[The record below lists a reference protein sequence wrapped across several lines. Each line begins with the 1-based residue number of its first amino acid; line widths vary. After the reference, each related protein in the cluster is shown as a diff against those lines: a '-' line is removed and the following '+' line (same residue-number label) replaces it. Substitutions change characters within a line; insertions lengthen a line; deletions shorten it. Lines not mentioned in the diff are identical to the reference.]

1 MNRDRCDSHDEC
13 LMPSKREVVEPVR
26 NELQESVQSEKFDK
40 PTKLEMNFTLDPLE
54 EEKKESSQDY
64 SVNSFNDSDLEE
76 GPVNSAVL
84 YAFEETK
91 EHGATR

>member
-1 MNRDRCDSHDEC
+1 
-13 LMPSKREVVEPVR
+13 MPSKREVVEPVR
-26 NELQESVQSEKFDK
+26 NELQGSVQSEKFDN

-54 EEKKESSQDY
+54 EEKKDRESSQEY

-84 YAFEETK
+84 YAFKETK